1 MSLPVRLALHS
12 RIKAVWLTD
21 ERRWRSYRNHR
32 CKQGS
37 SCSGLRGR
45 IDSRVA
51 QLSAAGNSVLI
62 IEAGI
67 DAKDVPAVYDAER
80 RGQLNGTCN
89 WKYQSYGDNGAP
101 LSWKIDSGVRCFI
114 FLLWSSILT
123 RSYRNAWADPRRV
136 CIAFP
141 PFVCLLIEFVVNGMV
156 WYRPT
161 KMEIDALETFG
172 NPGWNWASLEPV
184 SFRMATL

>member
-12 RIKAVWLTD
+12 RIKVVWLTD

-101 LSWKIDSGVRCFI
+101 LSWKIDSGVRCCI
-114 FLLWSSILT
+114 FLLSSSIFT
-123 RSYRNAWADPRRV
+123 RFLQKCLGGSSSSMHHFPALRIPSDRV
-136 CIAFP
+136 CSQRHG
-141 PFVCLLIEFVVNGMV
+141 L
-156 WYRPT
+156 
-161 KMEIDALETFG
+161 
-172 NPGWNWASLEPV
+172 V
-184 SFRMATL
+184 SSNEDGD